1 MLSIL
6 NRDWLQVL
14 RGQMYLVEFDKLRPL
29 FIKTSASNTTLATS
43 TAADVTPATTAAAAS
58 NSVSGEAVH
67 LQTGV
72 VASVSDSSSQP
83 FEVVCNDEATTREDE
98 TELPLDDP
106 TSNRDQ
112 VCISLSRVDYFMVLL

>member
-1 MLSIL
+1 
-6 NRDWLQVL
+6 
-14 RGQMYLVEFDKLRPL
+14 MYLVEFDKLRPL

-58 NSVSGEAVH
+58 NSVSGEAVQ